1 MDEQYFSDSQ
11 PASADELH
19 LLRDHVRGFDLEM
32 WVSDRVFSGSRIDLG
47 TRQLLTEAPALPES
61 GHFLDLGCGWGPLAI
76 TMGLESPQ
84 ATVWAVDVNSRALDL
99 TARNA
104 SLNEADTV
112 HPLHAEEAPE
122 KLRSQ
127 GITFDVIWSNPPIRI
142 GKDALHELLITWLSM
157 LSANGVA
164 YLVVQKNLG
173 ADSLMTWL
181 RDQGFPCEKIA
192 SKKGYRII
200 EVCAGA

>member
-19 LLRDHVRGFDLEM
+19 LIRDHVRGFDLEM

-99 TARNA
+99 TTRNA
-104 SLNEADTV
+104 DLNEAENVRAIHVD
-112 HPLHAEEAPE
+112 EALKE
-122 KLRSQ
+122 LSSSNT
-127 GITFDVIWSNPPIRI
+127 TFDVIWSNPAIRI
-142 GKDALHELLITWLSM
+142 GKKALHEMLITWLSR
-157 LSANGVA
+157 LSPAGVA

-181 RDQGFPCEKIA
+181 RSQGFPCEKIA

-200 EVCAGA
+200 EVHARA

>member
-76 TMGLESPQ
+76 TMGIESPQ

-99 TARNA
+99 TVRNA
-104 SLNEADTV
+104 SLNEADNV
-112 HPLHAEEAPE
+112 HTLHAEEAPE

-142 GKDALHELLITWLSM
+142 GKNALHELLITWLSM

-181 RDQGFPCEKIA
+181 RSQGFPCEKIA

-200 EVCAGA
+200 EVHARA

>member
-104 SLNEADTV
+104 SLNEADNV
-112 HPLHAEEAPE
+112 HTLHAEEAPE